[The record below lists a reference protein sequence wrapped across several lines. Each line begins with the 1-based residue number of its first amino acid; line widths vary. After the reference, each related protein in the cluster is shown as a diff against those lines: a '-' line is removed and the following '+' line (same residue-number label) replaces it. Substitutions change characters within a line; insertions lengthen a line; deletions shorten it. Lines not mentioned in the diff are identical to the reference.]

1 MNDLPV
7 APELRIAH
15 PVASSKDPHT
25 GRSDGEDPRLSVR
38 NSSPISDAQL
48 PAARPARQRTGRLD
62 LVSLR
67 HNLSPRDL
75 AILRSIS
82 AHRFLTT
89 KHVRALH
96 FSDHA
101 SELSATRS
109 SNRVLRRLSRDN
121 LIAALDRRV
130 GGVRAGSAGY
140 VWRVTAAAYRL
151 LQTEDDDGI
160 SRRYRE
166 PSQRL
171 LAHTLAIADARVALD
186 QAAAGDTLELVTVQV
201 EPGSWRRFLG
211 IGGESRLLRPDLAVV
226 TAQGEYEDHWFIE
239 VDLGTEHPPTVV
251 RKCRLYEDYR
261 RSGNEQDAHG
271 LFPRV
276 LWVVPNQK
284 RVDKLTSAIADAKL
298 DPDLFRVV
306 TTEQLIPA
314 VIGGAA

>member
-1 MNDLPV
+1 MTNSQRMPERPVGLPV
-7 APELRIAH
+7 
-15 PVASSKDPHT
+15 VSSKDPHT
-25 GRSDGEDPRLSVR
+25 RRSDTEQCRLSVR

-48 PAARPARQRTGRLD
+48 PTVRPDKQRTGHLD
-62 LVSLR
+62 LIGIR

-89 KHVRALH
+89 RHVRALH

-101 SELSATRS
+101 SELSAIRS
-109 SNRVLRRLSRDN
+109 SNRVLRRLCRDD

-140 VWRVTAAAYRL
+140 VMRVTAAAQRL
-151 LQTEDDDGI
+151 LQTEDGEGS

-171 LAHTLAIADARVALD
+171 LAHTLAIADAHVALY
-186 QAAAGDTLELVTVQV
+186 QAATSDSLELVAVQV

-211 IGGESRLLRPDLAVV
+211 LGGERRLLRPDLAVV
-226 TAQGEYEDHWFIE
+226 TAQGEYEDHWFLE

-251 RKCRLYEDYR
+251 RKCQLYEDYR
-261 RSGNEQDAHG
+261 ASGVEQETHG
-271 LFPRV
+271 VFPRV
-276 LWVVPNQK
+276 LWVVTNQQ
-284 RVDKLTSAIADAKL
+284 RADKLTAAIRATRL
-298 DPDLFRVV
+298 DQDLFRVTIV
-306 TTEQLIPA
+306 EQLVPT
-314 VIGGAA
+314 VMGGAA

>member
-1 MNDLPV
+1 MTDFPHN
-7 APELRIAH
+7 PELRIAR
-15 PVASSKDPHT
+15 PVASSNDPHT
-25 GRSDGEDPRLSVR
+25 RRSDARAPRLSVR

-48 PAARPARQRTGRLD
+48 RATHPSKQRTGHLD
-62 LVSLR
+62 LASLR

-89 KHVRALH
+89 RHVRVLH

-109 SNRVLRRLSRDN
+109 SNRVLRRLSRDK

-151 LQTEDDDGI
+151 LQTEDGEGI

-171 LAHTLAIADARVALD
+171 LAHTLAIADTHVALNR
-186 QAAAGDTLELVTVQV
+186 AASSDSLELVTVQV

-226 TAQGEYEDHWFIE
+226 TAQAEYEDHWFIE
-239 VDLGTEHPPTVV
+239 VDLGTEHPPTVI
-251 RKCRLYEDYR
+251 RKCHLYEDYR

-276 LWVVPNQK
+276 LWVVPNQQ
-284 RVDKLTSAIADAKL
+284 RADKLTTAITEAKL
-298 DPDLFRVV
+298 DPALFRVV
-306 TTEQLIPA
+306 TTDQLIPA

>member
-1 MNDLPV
+1 MNDFPDV
-7 APELRIAH
+7 PELRIAH
-15 PVASSKDPHT
+15 PVASSNELNT
-25 GRSDGEDPRLSVR
+25 RRSDAEAPRLSVR

-48 PAARPARQRTGRLD
+48 PATRPTKQRTGRLD
-62 LVSLR
+62 LANLR

-89 KHVRALH
+89 QHVRALL

-109 SNRVLRRLSRDN
+109 SNRVLRRLSRDK
-121 LIAALDRRV
+121 LITALDRRV

-140 VWRVTAAAYRL
+140 VWRVTAAAHRL
-151 LQTEDDDGI
+151 LQTEDGEGI

-171 LAHTLAIADARVALD
+171 LAHTLAIADTHVALNR
-186 QAAAGDTLELVTVQV
+186 AASSDGLELVTVQV

-211 IGGESRLLRPDLAVV
+211 LGGEPRLLRPDLAVV
-226 TAQGEYEDHWFIE
+226 TAQGDYEDHWFIE

-251 RKCRLYEDYR
+251 RKCHLYEDYR

-276 LWVVPNQK
+276 LWVVPNQQ
-284 RVDKLTSAIADAKL
+284 RADKLTAAITDAKL
-298 DPDLFRVV
+298 DQDLFRVV
-306 TTEQLIPA
+306 TTDQLIPA